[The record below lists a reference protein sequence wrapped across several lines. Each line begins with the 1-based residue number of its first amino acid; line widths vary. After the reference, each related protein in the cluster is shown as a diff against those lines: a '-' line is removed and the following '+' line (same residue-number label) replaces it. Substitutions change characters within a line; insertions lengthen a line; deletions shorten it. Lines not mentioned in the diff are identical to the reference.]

1 MTQEWLVTSLTPFFT
16 DLEFKR
22 GNNHC
27 LFFATV
33 GASLMREIVQP
44 PQLWPP
50 YSYKSILSP
59 IQNQCIIKEMTN
71 PVWTQWNCTIKKDS
85 HFGIT
90 SDSPSY
96 QSSLDPIWFGYSFDS
111 PSCEGLTLDPL
122 PMRNKRTV
130 YKSNKFQ
137 MPLHH
142 KGDHKSS
149 LDTMPMHHKGDDKSS
164 LDPMGLHQK
173 ECDRSS
179 LDPMELYHK
188 ELDRSSLDL
197 NPVWIQC
204 QCTIKEMANPVWI

>member
-1 MTQEWLVTSLTPFFT
+1 
-16 DLEFKR
+16 
-22 GNNHC
+22 
-27 LFFATV
+27 
-33 GASLMREIVQP
+33 MREIVQP

-59 IQNQCIIKEMTN
+59 IQNQCTQRRWQIQSGSHATAPWRRWQIQSGTTLIWHCYQSWIQCKCIIKEMTS

-96 QSSLDPIWFGYSFDS
+96 QSSLDPISCGYSFDS
-111 PSCEGLTLDPL
+111 PRCEGLTLDPL
-122 PMRNKRTV
+122 PMRNKRT

-188 ELDRSSLDL
+188 ELDRSSLEL
-197 NPVWIQC
+197 MILQATNPVWI
-204 QCTIKEMANPVWI
+204 